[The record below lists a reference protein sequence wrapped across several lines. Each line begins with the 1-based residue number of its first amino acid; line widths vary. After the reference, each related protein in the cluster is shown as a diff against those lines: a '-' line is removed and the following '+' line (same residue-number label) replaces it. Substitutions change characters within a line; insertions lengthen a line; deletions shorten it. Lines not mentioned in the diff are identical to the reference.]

1 MPDSADRARWR
12 DLRQLTRGYRRWI
25 ALAAALSLLGSAL
38 ALAQPLLAGRAIDAA
53 AGGNVPWPV
62 IAALTGLFTAQ
73 AAALA
78 LARWVQ
84 AYTGETMTRDLRRT
98 VTSHVLRV
106 RLSVLD
112 RIRTG
117 DVIARA
123 CGDTTIVKTLVA
135 QSLGTGVAG
144 VIGLIATVVL
154 LGVLD
159 PWLLGIVALLFSV
172 AVGSL
177 LAVVSRLRVASRAAQ
192 NAEGTLTADLERALG
207 GVRTVRANRA
217 EPVESARIDRAAGR
231 AYFSN
236 LRMAGLVAL
245 SGPTNDLAVSGSFLA
260 VLLVG
265 STRVAAGETSLG
277 RLVAFTLAMTY
288 LAAPIYEIFQA
299 VSAVQQGS
307 GALHRIN
314 EVLALPT
321 ERDQPVAVVPVQRR
335 PSPVLEF
342 RDVWFGYDPARPVL
356 KGINFTVPE
365 RGQIALVGPSGAG
378 KSTIFAL
385 AERFYEPD
393 RGLILLHGRD
403 VRFTPYA
410 RHRTAVGL
418 VEQDCPLLAGTLREN
433 LLYGT
438 VSPARSPRHAQAST
452 PGPAPASGPGSMSGP
467 GSTSGMA
474 PMSGPARTSGP
485 GSMSGMASTSGP
497 GSMSGMASTSGPTTA
512 YGPGSA
518 PDLASGSASAFG
530 LASMPGP
537 RSPVSDDELARVLEM
552 TGLTAV
558 VAALP
563 RGLDTPVGDRGRQL
577 SGGQRQ
583 RVAIARCLLANPRLI
598 LLDEPTAHLDPDS
611 EQALAVTLHEVAAVC
626 ALVVI
631 AHRFSTV
638 RAADRVLVIDGGMV
652 QAEGTHNEL
661 LEANPYY
668 RRLATKDHP
677 IWS

>member
-1 MPDSADRARWR
+1 MPDMARWR

-38 ALAQPLLAGRAIDAA
+38 ALAQPLLAGKAIDTA
-53 AGGNVPWPV
+53 AGGTVPWPV
-62 IAALTGLFTAQ
+62 LGVLAGLFIAQ
-73 AAALA
+73 ASALA

-98 VTSHVLRV
+98 VAEHVLRM

-112 RIRTG
+112 RVRTG

-144 VIGLIATVVL
+144 VAGLIATVLL
-154 LGVLD
+154 LGWLD
-159 PWLLGIVALLFSV
+159 RWLLALVVLLFSV

-177 LAVVSRLRVASRAAQ
+177 LAVVRRLRVASRIAQ
-192 NAEGTLTADLERALG
+192 TAEGALSADLERALG
-207 GVRTVRANRA
+207 GLRTVRACRA
-217 EPVESARIDRAAGR
+217 EPVEAARIDRAAGR
-231 AYFSN
+231 AYVSN

-245 SGPTNDLAVSGSFLA
+245 SGPTNDLAVSGAFLA

-288 LAAPIYEIFQA
+288 LSAPIYEIFQA

-314 EVLALPT
+314 EVLSLPT
-321 ERDQPVAVVPVQRR
+321 ERDHPVGIVGVQRHTG
-335 PSPVLEF
+335 PVLEF

-356 KGINFTVPE
+356 RGISFAVPA
-365 RGQIALVGPSGAG
+365 RGHIALVGPSGAG

-393 RGLILLHGRD
+393 RGTVLLNGRD
-403 VRFTPYA
+403 VRFTPYD
-410 RHRTAVGL
+410 RHRSAVGL
-418 VEQDCPLLAGTLREN
+418 VEQDCPLLAGSLREN
-433 LLYGT
+433 LLYG
-438 VSPARSPRHAQAST
+438 A
-452 PGPAPASGPGSMSGP
+452 GPA
-467 GSTSGMA
+467 
-474 PMSGPARTSGP
+474 
-485 GSMSGMASTSGP
+485 
-497 GSMSGMASTSGPTTA
+497 
-512 YGPGSA
+512 
-518 PDLASGSASAFG
+518 
-530 LASMPGP
+530 
-537 RSPVSDDELARVLEM
+537 VSEDELARVLAM
-552 TGLTAV
+552 TGLTGV

-563 RGLDTPVGDRGRQL
+563 RGLDTTVGERGRQL

-583 RVAIARCLLANPRLI
+583 RVAIARCLLARPRVI
-598 LLDEPTAHLDPDS
+598 LLDEPTAHLDADS
-611 EQALAVTLHEVAAVC
+611 ERALAIALREVAAVC

-638 RAADRVLVIDGGMV
+638 RAADHVLVVDRGVVTAG
-652 QAEGTHNEL
+652 GTHEEL
-661 LEANPYY
+661 LHADEYY
-668 RRLATKDHP
+668 RRLAAQP
-677 IWS
+677 LYP

>member
-1 MPDSADRARWR
+1 MPKPDSSDRARWS
-12 DLRQLTRGYRRWI
+12 DLRRLTRGYRRWI
-25 ALAAALSLLGSAL
+25 ALAAGLSLLGSAL
-38 ALAQPLLAGRAIDAA
+38 ALAQPLLAGKAIDEAS
-53 AGGNVPWPV
+53 GGTVPWSV
-62 IAALTGLFTAQ
+62 LGALAGLFTAQ
-73 AAALA
+73 ASALA

-98 VTSHVLRV
+98 LAGHVLRV

-112 RIRTG
+112 RVRTG

-144 VIGLIATVVL
+144 IIGLVATVLL
-154 LGVLD
+154 LGWLD
-159 PWLLGIVALLFSV
+159 RWLLVMVVVLFGV

-177 LAVVSRLRVASRAAQ
+177 LMVVRRLRVASRVAQ
-192 NAEGTLTADLERALG
+192 NAEGTLSADLERALG
-207 GVRTVRANRA
+207 GVRTVRACRA
-217 EPVESARIDRAAGR
+217 EPQEAARIDRSTGR

-245 SGPTNDLAVSGSFLA
+245 SGPTNDLAVSGAFLA

-288 LAAPIYEIFQA
+288 LSAPIYEIFQA

-314 EVLALPT
+314 EMLSLPT
-321 ERDQPVAVVPVQRR
+321 EKDQPVGVVSMSPGRCSGV
-335 PSPVLEF
+335 PSGLSSVPVLEF
-342 RDVWFGYDPARPVL
+342 RGVWFGYHPSRPVL
-356 KGINFTVPE
+356 RGIDFTVPA
-365 RGQIALVGPSGAG
+365 RGHVALVGPSGAG

-393 RGLILLHGRD
+393 RGLVLLDGRD

-410 RHRTAVGL
+410 RHRAAVGL

-433 LLYGT
+433 LLYG
-438 VSPARSPRHAQAST
+438 A
-452 PGPAPASGPGSMSGP
+452 
-467 GSTSGMA
+467 
-474 PMSGPARTSGP
+474 
-485 GSMSGMASTSGP
+485 
-497 GSMSGMASTSGPTTA
+497 TTRV
-512 YGPGSA
+512 G
-518 PDLASGSASAFG
+518 
-530 LASMPGP
+530 
-537 RSPVSDDELARVLEM
+537 DDELRQVLGM

-563 RGLDTPVGDRGRQL
+563 RGLDTPVGERGRQL

-583 RVAIARCLLANPRLI
+583 RVAIARCLLARPRLV
-598 LLDEPTAHLDPDS
+598 LLDEPTAHLDPDG
-611 EQALAVTLHEVAAVC
+611 ERALAVALREVAAVC

-638 RAADRVLVIDGGMV
+638 RSADRVMV
-652 QAEGTHNEL
+652 VDRGVVAAEGTHEEL
-661 LEANPYY
+661 LRSDAYY
-668 RRLATKDHP
+668 RRLAAKDHL
-677 IWS
+677 

>member
-25 ALAAALSLLGSAL
+25 ALAAGLSLLGSAL

-53 AGGNVPWPV
+53 AGGDVPWPV

-144 VIGLIATVVL
+144 VIGLLATVIL

-159 PWLLGIVALLFSV
+159 RWLLGIVALLFSV

-192 NAEGTLTADLERALG
+192 NAEGTLSADLERALG

-356 KGINFTVPE
+356 KGISFTVPE
-365 RGQIALVGPSGAG
+365 RGHVALVGPSGAG

-393 RGLILLHGRD
+393 RGVILVHGRD

-438 VSPARSPRHAQAST
+438 VSPARASLQAQAPTAEPATSGLAASGPAASGAVTAGLAT
-452 PGPAPASGPGSMSGP
+452 PGPVTAGPTNASRPATASGSDF
-467 GSTSGMA
+467 
-474 PMSGPARTSGP
+474 
-485 GSMSGMASTSGP
+485 AS
-497 GSMSGMASTSGPTTA
+497 
-512 YGPGSA
+512 
-518 PDLASGSASAFG
+518 DLASASGSTSAFG
-530 LASMPGP
+530 LASTPGP
-537 RSPVSDDELARVLEM
+537 RSPVSDEELAKVLEM

-583 RVAIARCLLANPRLI
+583 RVAIARCLLARPRLI

-611 EQALAVTLHEVAAVC
+611 EQALAVTLQEVAAVC

-638 RAADRVLVIDGGMV
+638 RAADRVLVIDGGLV

-661 LEANPYY
+661 LQANPYY
-668 RRLATKDHP
+668 HRLATKDHP

>member
-1 MPDSADRARWR
+1 MPDSAPADLARWR
-12 DLRQLTRGYRRWI
+12 DLRRLTEGYRRWI
-25 ALAAALSLLGSAL
+25 ALAAALSLLGSGL

-53 AGGNVPWPV
+53 AGGTVPWPV
-62 IAALTGLFTAQ
+62 LGALAGLFTAQ
-73 AAALA
+73 ASALA

-84 AYTGETMTRDLRRT
+84 AYTGETMTRNLRRT
-98 VTSHVLRV
+98 VAGHVLRV

-112 RIRTG
+112 RVRTG
-117 DVIARA
+117 DLIARA

-135 QSLGTGVAG
+135 QSMGTGVAG
-144 VIGLIATVVL
+144 VAGLIATVVV
-154 LGVLD
+154 LGWLD
-159 PWLLGIVALLFSV
+159 RWLLLMVVVLFGV

-207 GVRTVRANRA
+207 GVRTVRACRA
-217 EPVESARIDRAAGR
+217 EPVEAARIDRAAGR
-231 AYFSN
+231 AYVAN

-245 SGPTNDLAVSGSFLA
+245 SGPTNDLAVSGAFLA

-288 LAAPIYEIFQA
+288 LSSPIYEIFQA

-314 EVLALPT
+314 EMLSLPT
-321 ERDQPVAVVPVQRR
+321 EKDQAVAVVPMARR
-335 PSPVLEF
+335 PGPVLEF
-342 RDVWFGYDPARPVL
+342 RDVWFGYDRTRPVL
-356 KGINFTVPE
+356 RGISFTVPA
-365 RGQIALVGPSGAG
+365 RGHIALVGPSGAG

-393 RGLILLHGRD
+393 RGAVLLNGRD
-403 VRFTPYA
+403 VRFASYA
-410 RHRTAVGL
+410 RHRAAVGL

-433 LLYGT
+433 LLYG
-438 VSPARSPRHAQAST
+438 ARFTDSRFTDSRFTDSRFTDSRVTDA
-452 PGPAPASGPGSMSGP
+452 
-467 GSTSGMA
+467 
-474 PMSGPARTSGP
+474 
-485 GSMSGMASTSGP
+485 
-497 GSMSGMASTSGPTTA
+497 
-512 YGPGSA
+512 
-518 PDLASGSASAFG
+518 
-530 LASMPGP
+530 
-537 RSPVSDDELARVLEM
+537 ELARVLRM

-563 RGLDTPVGDRGRQL
+563 RGLDTPVGERGRRL

-583 RVAIARCLLANPRLI
+583 RVAIARCLLARPRLI
-598 LLDEPTAHLDPDS
+598 LLDEPTAHLDPDG
-611 EQALAVTLHEVAAVC
+611 ERALAEALREVSAVC

-638 RAADRVLVIDGGMV
+638 QSADRVLVVDGGMV
-652 QAEGTHNEL
+652 TAEGTHDEL
-661 LEANPYY
+661 SRSDPYY
-668 RRLATKDHP
+668 RRLATVTLPSWHGSP
-677 IWS
+677 

>member
-1 MPDSADRARWR
+1 MPDMARWR

-38 ALAQPLLAGRAIDAA
+38 ALAQPLLAGKAIDTA
-53 AGGNVPWPV
+53 AGGTVPWPV
-62 IAALTGLFTAQ
+62 LGVLGGLFIAQ
-73 AAALA
+73 ASALA

-98 VTSHVLRV
+98 VAEHVLRM

-112 RIRTG
+112 RVRTG

-144 VIGLIATVVL
+144 IVGLIATVLVL
-154 LGVLD
+154 GWLD
-159 PWLLGIVALLFSV
+159 RWLLALVVLLFSV

-177 LAVVSRLRVASRAAQ
+177 LAVVSRLRVASRMAQ
-192 NAEGTLTADLERALG
+192 TAEGALTADLERALG
-207 GVRTVRANRA
+207 GLRTVRACRA
-217 EPVESARIDRAAGR
+217 EPVEAARIDRAAGR
-231 AYFSN
+231 AYTSN

-245 SGPTNDLAVSGSFLA
+245 SGPTNDLAVSGAFLA

-288 LAAPIYEIFQA
+288 LSAPIYEIFQA

-314 EVLALPT
+314 EVLSLPT
-321 ERDQPVAVVPVQRR
+321 ERDHPVGIVPVQRHAG
-335 PSPVLEF
+335 PVLEF
-342 RDVWFGYDPARPVL
+342 RDVWFGYDPSRPVL
-356 KGINFTVPE
+356 RGISLTVPS
-365 RGQIALVGPSGAG
+365 RGHIALVGPSGAG

-393 RGLILLHGRD
+393 RGAVLLNGRD
-403 VRFTPYA
+403 VRFTPYD
-410 RHRTAVGL
+410 RHRAAVGL
-418 VEQDCPLLAGTLREN
+418 VEQDCPLLAGSLREN
-433 LLYGT
+433 LLYG
-438 VSPARSPRHAQAST
+438 A
-452 PGPAPASGPGSMSGP
+452 GPA
-467 GSTSGMA
+467 
-474 PMSGPARTSGP
+474 
-485 GSMSGMASTSGP
+485 
-497 GSMSGMASTSGPTTA
+497 
-512 YGPGSA
+512 
-518 PDLASGSASAFG
+518 
-530 LASMPGP
+530 
-537 RSPVSDDELARVLEM
+537 VSEAELSRVLAM
-552 TGLTAV
+552 TGLTGV

-563 RGLDTPVGDRGRQL
+563 RGLDTPVGERGRQL

-583 RVAIARCLLANPRLI
+583 RVAIARCLLARPRVI
-598 LLDEPTAHLDPDS
+598 LLDEPTAHLDADS
-611 EQALAVTLHEVAAVC
+611 ERALAVALREVAAVC

-638 RAADRVLVIDGGMV
+638 RSADRVLVIEGGV
-652 QAEGTHNEL
+652 VAAEGTHEEL
-661 LEANPYY
+661 LHVDEYY
-668 RRLATKDHP
+668 RRLAAQPLHP
-677 IWS
+677 

>member
-1 MPDSADRARWR
+1 MARWR

-38 ALAQPLLAGRAIDAA
+38 ALAQPLLAGKAIDTA
-53 AGGNVPWPV
+53 AGGTVPWPV
-62 IAALTGLFTAQ
+62 LGVLGGLFIAQ
-73 AAALA
+73 ASALA

-98 VTSHVLRV
+98 VAGHVLRM

-112 RIRTG
+112 RVRTG

-144 VIGLIATVVL
+144 IAGLIATVLVL
-154 LGVLD
+154 GWLD
-159 PWLLGIVALLFSV
+159 RWLLALVVLLFSV

-177 LAVVSRLRVASRAAQ
+177 LAVVSRLRVASRMAQ
-192 NAEGTLTADLERALG
+192 TAEGALTADLERALG
-207 GVRTVRANRA
+207 GLRTVRACRA
-217 EPVESARIDRAAGR
+217 EPVEAARIDRAAGR
-231 AYFSN
+231 AYTSN

-245 SGPTNDLAVSGSFLA
+245 SGPTNDLAVSGAFLA

-288 LAAPIYEIFQA
+288 LSAPIYEIFQA

-314 EVLALPT
+314 EVLSLPT
-321 ERDQPVAVVPVQRR
+321 ERDHPVGIVPVQRHAG
-335 PSPVLEF
+335 PVLEF
-342 RDVWFGYDPARPVL
+342 RDVWFGYDPSRPVL
-356 KGINFTVPE
+356 RGISFAVPS
-365 RGQIALVGPSGAG
+365 RGHIALVGPSGAG

-393 RGLILLHGRD
+393 RGAVLLNGRD
-403 VRFTPYA
+403 VRFTPYD
-410 RHRTAVGL
+410 RHRAAVGL
-418 VEQDCPLLAGTLREN
+418 VEQDCPLLAGSLREN
-433 LLYGT
+433 LLYG
-438 VSPARSPRHAQAST
+438 A
-452 PGPAPASGPGSMSGP
+452 GPA
-467 GSTSGMA
+467 
-474 PMSGPARTSGP
+474 
-485 GSMSGMASTSGP
+485 
-497 GSMSGMASTSGPTTA
+497 
-512 YGPGSA
+512 
-518 PDLASGSASAFG
+518 
-530 LASMPGP
+530 
-537 RSPVSDDELARVLEM
+537 VSESELSRVLAM
-552 TGLTAV
+552 TGLTGV

-563 RGLDTPVGDRGRQL
+563 RGLDTPVGERGRQL

-583 RVAIARCLLANPRLI
+583 RVAIARCLLARPRVI
-598 LLDEPTAHLDPDS
+598 LLDEPTAHLDADS
-611 EQALAVTLHEVAAVC
+611 ERALAVALREVAAVC

-638 RAADRVLVIDGGMV
+638 RSADRVLVIEGGV
-652 QAEGTHNEL
+652 VAAEGTHEEL
-661 LEANPYY
+661 LHVDEYY
-668 RRLATKDHP
+668 RRLAAQPLHP
-677 IWS
+677 

>member
-1 MPDSADRARWR
+1 MPDSPDRARWS

-38 ALAQPLLAGRAIDAA
+38 ALAQPLLAGKAIDGAS
-53 AGGNVPWPV
+53 GGTVPWPV
-62 IAALTGLFTAQ
+62 IGALAGLFTAQ
-73 AAALA
+73 ASALA

-98 VTSHVLRV
+98 VAGHVLRV
-106 RLSVLD
+106 RLSALD
-112 RIRTG
+112 RVRTG

-144 VIGLIATVVL
+144 VVGLIATVVL
-154 LGVLD
+154 LGWLD
-159 PWLLGIVALLFSV
+159 RWLLGMVVLLFGV

-177 LAVVSRLRVASRAAQ
+177 LAVVRRLRVASRIAQ
-192 NAEGTLTADLERALG
+192 NAEGTLSADLERALG
-207 GVRTVRANRA
+207 GVRTVRACRA
-217 EPVESARIDRAAGR
+217 EPQEDARISRSTGR

-236 LRMAGLVAL
+236 LRMAGLIAL
-245 SGPTNDLAVSGSFLA
+245 SGPTNDLAVSGAFLA

-277 RLVAFTLAMTY
+277 NLVAFTLAMTY
-288 LAAPIYEIFQA
+288 LSAPIYEIFQA

-314 EVLALPT
+314 EVLSLPT
-321 ERDQPVAVVPVQRR
+321 ERDQPVAVIPVFFAGQG
-335 PSPVLEF
+335 PAPVLEF
-342 RDVWFGYDPARPVL
+342 RDVWFGYHPGRPVL
-356 KGINFTVPE
+356 RGIHFSVPS
-365 RGQIALVGPSGAG
+365 RGHFALVGPSGAG

-393 RGLILLHGRD
+393 RGAVLLDGRD

-410 RHRTAVGL
+410 RHRAAVGL

-433 LLYGT
+433 LLYG
-438 VSPARSPRHAQAST
+438 A
-452 PGPAPASGPGSMSGP
+452 
-467 GSTSGMA
+467 
-474 PMSGPARTSGP
+474 
-485 GSMSGMASTSGP
+485 
-497 GSMSGMASTSGPTTA
+497 TA
-512 YGPGSA
+512 LGGA
-518 PDLASGSASAFG
+518 GSGSGSGLHGGSRDGLHGGSRDGSGFG
-530 LASMPGP
+530 SHGGSRGGVHGGLRRGSRGGSVAGSHGESDLGSFGDPFAG
-537 RSPVSDDELARVLEM
+537 SHAEDDELLRVLAM
-552 TGLTAV
+552 TGLTDV

-563 RGLDTPVGDRGRQL
+563 RGLDTPVGERGRQL

-583 RVAIARCLLANPRLI
+583 RVAIARCLLARPRLI
-598 LLDEPTAHLDPDS
+598 LLDEPTAHLDPDG
-611 EQALAVTLHEVAAVC
+611 ERALAVALREVAAVC

-638 RAADRVLVIDGGMV
+638 QSADRVLVVDGGV
-652 QAEGTHNEL
+652 VTAEGTHEEL
-661 LEANPYY
+661 LRSDAYY
-668 RRLATKDHP
+668 QRLAAKDHP
-677 IWS
+677 

>member
-1 MPDSADRARWR
+1 MPDMARWR

-38 ALAQPLLAGRAIDAA
+38 ALAQPLLAGKAIDTA
-53 AGGNVPWPV
+53 AGGTVPWPV
-62 IAALTGLFTAQ
+62 LGVLGGLFIAQ
-73 AAALA
+73 ASALA

-98 VTSHVLRV
+98 VAGHVLRM

-112 RIRTG
+112 RVRTG

-144 VIGLIATVVL
+144 IAGLIATVLVL
-154 LGVLD
+154 GWLD
-159 PWLLGIVALLFSV
+159 RWLLALVVLLFSV

-177 LAVVSRLRVASRAAQ
+177 LAVVSRLRVASRMAQ
-192 NAEGTLTADLERALG
+192 TAEGALTADLERALG
-207 GVRTVRANRA
+207 GLRTVRACRA
-217 EPVESARIDRAAGR
+217 EPVEAARIDRAAGR
-231 AYFSN
+231 AYTSN

-245 SGPTNDLAVSGSFLA
+245 SGPTNDLAVSGAFLA

-288 LAAPIYEIFQA
+288 LSAPIYEIFQA

-314 EVLALPT
+314 EVLSLPT
-321 ERDQPVAVVPVQRR
+321 ERDHPVGIVPVQRHAG
-335 PSPVLEF
+335 PVLEF
-342 RDVWFGYDPARPVL
+342 RDVWFGYDPSRPVL
-356 KGINFTVPE
+356 RGISFAVPS
-365 RGQIALVGPSGAG
+365 RGHIALVGPSGAG

-393 RGLILLHGRD
+393 RGAVLLNGRD
-403 VRFTPYA
+403 VRFTPYD
-410 RHRTAVGL
+410 RHRAAVGL
-418 VEQDCPLLAGTLREN
+418 VEQDCPLLAGSLREN
-433 LLYGT
+433 LLYG
-438 VSPARSPRHAQAST
+438 A
-452 PGPAPASGPGSMSGP
+452 GPA
-467 GSTSGMA
+467 
-474 PMSGPARTSGP
+474 
-485 GSMSGMASTSGP
+485 
-497 GSMSGMASTSGPTTA
+497 
-512 YGPGSA
+512 
-518 PDLASGSASAFG
+518 
-530 LASMPGP
+530 
-537 RSPVSDDELARVLEM
+537 VSESELSRVLAM
-552 TGLTAV
+552 TGLTGV

-563 RGLDTPVGDRGRQL
+563 RGLDTPVGERGRQL

-583 RVAIARCLLANPRLI
+583 RVAIARCLLARPRVI
-598 LLDEPTAHLDPDS
+598 LLDEPTAHLDADS
-611 EQALAVTLHEVAAVC
+611 ERALAVALREVAAVC

-638 RAADRVLVIDGGMV
+638 RSADRVLVIEGGV
-652 QAEGTHNEL
+652 VAAEGTHEEL
-661 LEANPYY
+661 LHVDEYY
-668 RRLATKDHP
+668 RRLAAQPLHP
-677 IWS
+677 